1 MTWPTWIDALKERY
15 LADEGSVFVLHGD
28 VVEGRWA
35 YAGGVVDCGGMLRV
49 FLERSRDVVGHLRVD
64 TVSVPARM
72 RLDFPGIGDRGAFT
86 RRVEARMTLDKIAR
100 RADTTELPGAL
111 GLIWYG
117 LQSQGIAQ
125 AWILHH
131 GERLVPARKRHL
143 AELAYGAPPLPTW
156 NDDAALR
163 ASNNVVIV
171 LAQDLGQVRSD
182 LVDSAVVIEVPQSRA
197 APPPSAMDE
206 VERAL
211 AERRAAPVAVS
222 LADAEA
228 EVEAA
233 LAADADD
240 GVSLRRRR
248 DPEDLGPAPLP
259 QVDAPAP
266 TPHVPEPTPAPVS
279 PEPAPDVA
287 APLASKEPRPAT
299 EDVEPGNDRALS
311 ERISRALGA
320 AVLRHPK
327 GDWPAN
333 LPGREALAEV
343 LHDVLPSRVGVL
355 TFEVVEDQVRTHGE
369 GADWFEQW
377 FAGDI
382 AVDAAVGMA
391 LGGLEIP
398 AAGFTHPPEFSATA
412 LRALTRRVEK
422 LLDREGA

>member
-64 TVSVPARM
+64 TAPVPARM
-72 RLDFPGIGDRGAFT
+72 RLDFPGIGDRSAFT
-86 RRVEARMTLDKIAR
+86 RRVEARMTLDKISR
-100 RADTTELPGAL
+100 RADATELPGAL

-131 GERLVPARKRHL
+131 GERLAPARKRHL
-143 AELAYGAPPLPTW
+143 QDNAYGAPPLPKW
-156 NDDAALR
+156 NDDADLR

-171 LAQDLGQVRSD
+171 LAEDVREVRKDL
-182 LVDSAVVIEVPQSRA
+182 LDSAVLIEVPQSRA
-197 APPPSAMDE
+197 AAPPSAMDE

-211 AERRAAPVAVS
+211 AARRAAPVAVS
-222 LADAEA
+222 MSDAEA
-228 EVEAA
+228 EVDAA
-233 LAADADD
+233 LAGELDD

-259 QVDAPAP
+259 HVDEPA
-266 TPHVPEPTPAPVS
+266 
-279 PEPAPDVA
+279 PEPAVV
-287 APLASKEPRPAT
+287 S
-299 EDVEPGNDRALS
+299 EDPVVEPVSAPEPESPPPAPASPAAEPTTSTDLALS
-311 ERISRALGA
+311 ERINRALGA

-391 LGGLEIP
+391 LGGLEVP
-398 AAGFTHPPEFSATA
+398 KDGFTHPPEFSATA